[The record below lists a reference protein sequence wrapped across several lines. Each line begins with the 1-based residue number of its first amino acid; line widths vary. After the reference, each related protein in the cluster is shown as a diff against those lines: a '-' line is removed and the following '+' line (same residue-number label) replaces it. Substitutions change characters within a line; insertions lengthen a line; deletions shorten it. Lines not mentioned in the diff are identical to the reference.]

1 MLLVEFIVLQIKKK
15 KSHDRG
21 VGTSQ
26 NLSLYLL
33 INSFHTQKYIY
44 RKSIF
49 LYPIHS
55 EYIYPYMNES

>member
-1 MLLVEFIVLQIKKK
+1 MLLVELVNQEK

-55 EYIYPYMNES
+55 EYPYMNES

>member
-1 MLLVEFIVLQIKKK
+1 MLLVELVNQEK

-44 RKSIF
+44 HKSIF

-55 EYIYPYMNES
+55 EYPYMNES